1 MVFVDFGFAVIDFYF
16 SIIPLQLQYFM
27 DKVVKI
33 ELCVWNTSISCV
45 SKLSKL
51 TQKKKVTYNGF
62 LFTLIDL
69 IWKNIVIFTC
79 DDILSFQERSSPANL
94 VRKRLA
100 NGESSPPPRSSSVD
114 KKIKKE
120 PSGRDS
126 VDRTLSREEREAR
139 DARSAEPRDRERAL
153 AEQESRERGQSPVP
167 YIGKH
172 KVRWIIYSYRWKF
185 RRKKNILPG
194 KWFYIF

>member
-1 MVFVDFGFAVIDFYF
+1 MRFSCIFTDVDFPFNEF
-16 SIIPLQLQYFM
+16 
-27 DKVVKI
+27 
-33 ELCVWNTSISCV
+33 TS
-45 SKLSKL
+45 
-51 TQKKKVTYNGF
+51 
-62 LFTLIDL
+62 
-69 IWKNIVIFTC
+69 
-79 DDILSFQERSSPANL
+79 SFQERSSPANL

-100 NGESSPPPRSSSVD
+100 NGEGSPPPRSSSVD

-126 VDRTLSREEREAR
+126 VDRTQPRDEREPR

-172 KVRWIIYSYRWKF
+172 KVR
-185 RRKKNILPG
+185 
-194 KWFYIF
+194 